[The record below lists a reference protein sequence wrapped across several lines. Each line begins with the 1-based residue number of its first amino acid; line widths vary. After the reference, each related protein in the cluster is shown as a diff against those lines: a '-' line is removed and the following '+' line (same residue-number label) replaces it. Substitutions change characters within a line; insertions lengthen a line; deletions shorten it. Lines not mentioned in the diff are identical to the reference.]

1 MEYIKQFINYVYN
14 NNNDSHFKKPAGYKN
29 VNTTSYKK

>member
-1 MEYIKQFINYVYN
+1 MEYIKQIIKYVYGES
-14 NNNDSHFKKPAGYKN
+14 NDNQFKKPSGYKN